1 MAIEE
6 ASPAGDT
13 LYEFLTRERILSP
26 YNPYIITTECVHMN
40 TSDESRS
47 FETYLT
53 YRAGLGQDLFSVY
66 RSLR

>member
-1 MAIEE
+1 MSIEE

-53 YRAGLGQDLFSVY
+53 LPCRPRPGFIQCVSIT
-66 RSLR
+66 